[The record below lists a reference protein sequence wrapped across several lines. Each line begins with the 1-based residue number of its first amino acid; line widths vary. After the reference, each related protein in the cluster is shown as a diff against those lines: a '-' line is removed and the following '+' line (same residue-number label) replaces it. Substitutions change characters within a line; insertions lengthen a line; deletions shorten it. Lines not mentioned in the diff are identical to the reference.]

1 MTVWVCKNWLFSI
14 RNAAM
19 QHLLLSQRHQK
30 FPDAA
35 PGSKRLM
42 QKLQDFEEDNR
53 LKLEQYL

>member
-30 FPDAA
+30 FPYSH
-35 PGSKRLM
+35 GSFLSAV
-42 QKLQDFEEDNR
+42 
-53 LKLEQYL
+53 YVITV